1 MHEKNV
7 YFMHSYLP
15 SMPEGRYSRIEKL
28 KKIGPGNL
36 QKLQTLSVAVIGIGG
51 TGSLLTEMLA
61 SNGIARITIIDRDYV
76 EESNLHRQIIFSE
89 SDIGKRKVDAAARRI
104 SQINA
109 STSVKKV
116 FGTLDSSNAIE
127 IFNAVD
133 YVLDCTDNI
142 TSRLIINDAC
152 VKLGKPWIFSSAL
165 ETYGQFK
172 AIVPGKT
179 SCFACFDDHVPEAFP
194 TCAQVGVLSSVPS
207 IISSFVFST
216 LVRMLVGE
224 ENGDF
229 LYHLEAWP
237 PSIDR
242 VLIKRNQE
250 CRSCVKGNYVFLDRK
265 YSGLDFH
272 PLA

>member
-1 MHEKNV
+1 
-7 YFMHSYLP
+7 
-15 SMPEGRYSRIEKL
+15 MPEGRYSRIERL
-28 KKIGPGNL
+28 KKVGPDNL
-36 QKLQTLSVAVIGIGG
+36 RKMQSISVAVIGIGG
-51 TGSLLTEMLA
+51 TGSLVTEILA
-61 SNGIARITIIDRDYV
+61 SNGIGRITIVDRDYV

-89 SDIGKRKVDAAARRI
+89 EDIGRRKVDAASDRI
-104 SQINA
+104 SKINR
-109 STSVKKV
+109 STMVTKI
-116 FGTLDSSNAIE
+116 FGTLDSSNATE
-127 IFNAVD
+127 IFSNVD

-172 AIVPGKT
+172 AIIPGKT
-179 SCFACFDDHVPEAFP
+179 ACFACFNDRVPEAFP

-207 IISSFVFST
+207 IISGFVFST
-216 LVRMLVGE
+216 LVRMIVGE
-224 ENGDF
+224 ETGDF

-242 VLIKRNQE
+242 ILIKRNPQ
-250 CRSCVKGNYVFLDRK
+250 CRSCVRGNYSYLDSR

-272 PLA
+272 PLP

>member
-1 MHEKNV
+1 
-7 YFMHSYLP
+7 
-15 SMPEGRYSRIEKL
+15 MPEGRYSRIEKL
-28 KKIGPGNL
+28 KKIGPNNL
-36 QKLQTLSVAVIGIGG
+36 QKLQALSVAVIGIGG

-61 SNGIARITIIDRDYV
+61 SNGIGRITVIDRDYV
-76 EESNLHRQIIFSE
+76 EESNLHRQIIFGE
-89 SDIGKRKVDAAARRI
+89 KDIGKRKVDAAAGRI
-104 SQINA
+104 SEINA
-109 STSVKKV
+109 STKVKKV
-116 FGTLDSSNAIE
+116 FGTLDSGNATE
-127 IFNAVD
+127 IFNGVD

-179 SCFACFDDHVPEAFP
+179 ACFACFNDHIPEAFP

-207 IISSFVFST
+207 IISGLVFST
-216 LVRMLVGE
+216 LVRMLLRE
-224 ENGDF
+224 EEGDY

-237 PSIDR
+237 PSIER
-242 VLIKRNQE
+242 ILIKRNPQ
-250 CRSCVKGNYVFLDRK
+250 CRACVKRDFTYLDSK
-265 YSGLDFH
+265 YAGLDFH

>member
-1 MHEKNV
+1 MA
-7 YFMHSYLP
+7 
-15 SMPEGRYSRIEKL
+15 EGRYSRIEKL
-28 KKIGPGNL
+28 KKVGPDNL
-36 QKLQTLSVAVIGIGG
+36 QKLRSISVAIIGMGG
-51 TGSLLTEMLA
+51 TGSLVTEFLA
-61 SNGIARITIIDRDYV
+61 SNGVRKITIVDRDYV

-89 SDIGKRKVDAAARRI
+89 EDIGTRKVDAASMRI
-104 SQINA
+104 SKINR
-109 STSVKKV
+109 STELRKI
-116 FGTLDSSNAIE
+116 FGTLDSSNATE
-127 IFNAVD
+127 IFSGVD

-152 VKLGKPWIFSSAL
+152 MKLGRPWIFSSAL

-172 AIVPGKT
+172 AIIPGKT
-179 SCFACFDDHVPEAFP
+179 ACFACFNDRVPEEFP

-216 LVRMLVGE
+216 LVRMIVGE

-229 LYHLEAWP
+229 LYHVEAWP
-237 PSIDR
+237 PSLDR
-242 VLIKRNQE
+242 ILIKRNPQ
-250 CRSCVKGNYVFLDRK
+250 CRSCVRGDYSYLGSR